1 MIRENL
7 LALRERRAVLIAEAD
22 AQRSDLVAIV
32 GRVER
37 AAVWYDRAK
46 AIGRKVRE
54 HSLWVAAGVA
64 LLLAARP
71 RKALKL
77 IATGFSLWRTWHRL
91 SAVLDR
97 FAPPQP
103 IARRAH

>member
-7 LALRERRAVLIAEAD
+7 LALRERRAVLV
-22 AQRSDLVAIV
+22 AQAGEQRTDLNAVVA
-32 GRVER
+32 RVER

-54 HSLWVAAGVA
+54 HSLWVAAGAA
-64 LLLAARP
+64 LLMAARP

-77 IATGFSLWRTWHRL
+77 IATGFSLWRVWRRL

-103 IARRAH
+103 VARRAH